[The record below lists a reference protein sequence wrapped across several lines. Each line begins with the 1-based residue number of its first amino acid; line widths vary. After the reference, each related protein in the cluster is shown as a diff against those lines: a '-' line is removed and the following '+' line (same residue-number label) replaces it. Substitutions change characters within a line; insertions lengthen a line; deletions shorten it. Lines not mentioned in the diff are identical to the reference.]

1 MNYKNFLKI
10 ITFLLLI
17 NCTVDN
23 LSVNNENLIIKKNFS
38 NKGFALIYDKKHYDN
53 NLISKKIA
61 ERSLIIFQKN
71 LKINTQVKITNILN
85 NKSLI
90 AKVGVS
96 SDYPLFNNSVLS
108 KRIANEL
115 GVNINEPYIEI
126 VEIPENSMFIAKKAK
141 TFDEERNVA
150 IKAPVKSIS
159 VNNLN
164 KIYVSNEKITVKK
177 KFSYKIKIGDFYFKD
192 TAELMIDRIISE
204 TKVVN
209 PKIKKITKDK
219 YRVYLGP
226 FNNIN
231 SLQKSYNDINI
242 LKFENIEIIKND

>member
-242 LKFENIEIIKND
+242 LKFENIEIIIND

>member
-10 ITFLLLI
+10 IIFLLLS

-23 LSVNNENLIIKKNFS
+23 ISINNDNAIIKKNFS
-38 NKGFALIYDKKHYDN
+38 NRGFALIYDKIHHDN
-53 NLISKKIA
+53 NLISKKIDD
-61 ERSLIIFQKN
+61 RSLIIFQKN

-115 GVNINEPYIEI
+115 NININEPYVEI

-164 KIYVSNEKITVKK
+164 KIYVSNEKITAKK
-177 KFSYKIKIGDFYFKD
+177 KFSYNIKIGDFYFKD
-192 TAELMIDRIISE
+192 TAELMIDRIVSE
-204 TKVVN
+204 TNVVN

-231 SLQKSYNDINI
+231 SLQKSYNDIDI
-242 LKFENIEIIKND
+242 LKFENIEITKND